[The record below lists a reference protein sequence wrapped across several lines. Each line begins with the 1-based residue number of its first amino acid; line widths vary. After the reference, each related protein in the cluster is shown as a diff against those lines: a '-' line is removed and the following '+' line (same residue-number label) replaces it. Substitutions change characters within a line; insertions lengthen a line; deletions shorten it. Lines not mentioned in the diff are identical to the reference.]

1 MANLS
6 KHFITGVKG
15 FGMGAANVI
24 PGVSGGTIALLTG
37 IFTELIDA
45 LNALMDPSSWKL
57 LLSGKFREF
66 WKFIHGAFLVS
77 LFAGVLISIFSLA
90 KLMVYVMAF
99 HPIQTWAFFFGLIIA
114 SSAYMIYDIK
124 GWKVLDFLFFTVGI
138 ALGVV
143 ICTLSPTTTPDDL
156 WFIFICGAI
165 AVCTMILPGISGSF
179 ILVILGKYDY
189 IMQALNQMNIPVLAV
204 FALGCV
210 IGILGF
216 SKFLHWLLKHSERQ
230 TMLVLVGFVIGALV
244 KVWPWNNVGAIAEA
258 QLLRSGMDAEAAKSG
273 AEMLIAGGATL
284 KDFDLQIPAA
294 ILFAISGILLVAG
307 LEYMST
313 VHKLKEEERQNR

>member
-1 MANLS
+1 MNALTKNIL
-6 KHFITGVKG
+6 TGLKG

-37 IFTELIDA
+37 IFTEIIDA
-45 LNALMDPSSWKL
+45 LNALMDPSSWKML
-57 LLSGKFREF
+57 LKGQFREF
-66 WKFIHGAFLVS
+66 WRYIHGTFLVS
-77 LFAGVLISIFSLA
+77 LLVGVLISIFSLA
-90 KLMVYVMAF
+90 KLMVYVMHF
-99 HPIQTWAFFFGLIIA
+99 YPVQTWAFFFGLIIA

-124 GWKVLDFLFFTVGI
+124 GWKFVDVLFFAVGI

-189 IMQALNQMNIPVLAV
+189 IMQSVNQLNLPVLLV
-204 FALGCV
+204 FGIGCV

-216 SKFLHWLLKHSERQ
+216 SKFLHWLLKRYERA
-230 TMLVLVGFVIGALV
+230 TMLTLVGFVIGALV
-244 KVWPWNNVGAIAEA
+244 KVWPWNDMTAVAEG
-258 QLLRSGMDAEAAKSG
+258 QLLRSGMTAESAQAGAQALLSAGNAAQG
-273 AEMLIAGGATL
+273 I
-284 KDFDLQIPAA
+284 DLQISGAIIWAIAGLALVA
-294 ILFAISGILLVAG
+294 IL
-307 LEYMST
+307 EYLSSLQ
-313 VHKLKEEERQNR
+313 KLMAEKKN